1 MYSKKA
7 YNKIGTHN
15 YILHVMSSVSFSLI
29 PLDDPKIKA
38 RFLQKIA
45 VICQRVPSTIK
56 FAWLLESGS
65 FGTWQQIR
73 QVVSPNDYY
82 GSLGV
87 VQWHV
92 CSRLQTAVLTHA
104 PRMLPSTSAV
114 RSLRA
119 HDSDFVAQPLAAG
132 ESGTSFA
139 HAHVR
144 SFLAGFRLQSTSG
157 QGDKTTALLGFCQR
171 RASGLRRSGFFS
183 RKGYARFPGPRIA
196 LWPIVFFVERSF

>member
-1 MYSKKA
+1 MTTTTVLEWF
-7 YNKIGTHN
+7 NDTF
-15 YILHVMSSVSFSLI
+15 V
-29 PLDDPKIKA
+29 
-38 RFLQKIA
+38 
-45 VICQRVPSTIK
+45 
-56 FAWLLESGS
+56 LL
-65 FGTWQQIR
+65 
-73 QVVSPNDYY
+73 VN
-82 GSLGV
+82 
-87 VQWHV
+87 
-92 CSRLQTAVLTHA
+92 SRLQTAVLTHA

-171 RASGLRRSGFFS
+171 RASGLRRSGFFLAKVT
-183 RKGYARFPGPRIA
+183 RGFLARGP
-196 LWPIVFFVERSF
+196 LCGQLVFFCRTILLVYKYSTNFPEALDGKHLKRNFCPHSHSHLDH